1 MTTQSSSAAP
11 SATPASAAESDPAT
25 LGWMTGFPPQ
35 PDKAITFADG
45 SFRGFPQLRWAWSN
59 IRQLVPTVRV
69 WRGQGPASAL
79 PRDEQELGGVAVT
92 TMDGR
97 RITFDQALAE
107 TYADGI
113 VVLHRGRLVFERYF
127 GALQP
132 HQPHIA
138 MSVTKSFTGTLAGM
152 LIAEGKI
159 DPDAPVP
166 TYVPELAASA
176 FGDASVRQVMDM
188 TTGLAYTEVYTDPK
202 SDVWGLRRANGMAPP
217 EPGVP
222 PVSLLE
228 FLTTQKK
235 AGEHGR
241 VFAYKTV
248 NTDVLAWIIRRVT
261 GQSLSSALSTRIWQ
275 PMGAEE
281 DAYYHVDRL
290 GIESG
295 GGGLN
300 TTTRDLARFGELMRN
315 RGHFNG
321 RQVFPASVADDIAK
335 GSDPAKFAPAG
346 YATLP
351 GWSYRNQ
358 WWVSHNAHGV
368 YMARGIHG
376 QSIYVDPKAEMV
388 IARYAS
394 HHAAGNVANDPVT
407 LPAFIAVAKHL
418 MG

>member
-1 MTTQSSSAAP
+1 MTSPLNAAD
-11 SATPASAAESDPAT
+11 SDPRK

-35 PDKAITFADG
+35 PDVAITFADG
-45 SFRGFPQLRWAWSN
+45 SFRQFPQLRWAWSN
-59 IRQLVPTVRV
+59 IRQLVPTIAV
-69 WRGQGPASAL
+69 WRGPGPASVL
-79 PRDEQELGGVAVT
+79 PRAERDLGQVKLR
-92 TMDGR
+92 TMDGKDV
-97 RITFDQALAE
+97 TFDEALAE
-107 TYADGI
+107 TYADGL
-113 VVLHRGRLVFERYF
+113 VVLHRGRIVFERYF

-152 LIAEGKI
+152 LVAEGAI
-159 DPDAPVP
+159 DPKAPVP
-166 TYVPELAASA
+166 VYVPELAGSA
-176 FGDASVRQVMDM
+176 FGDATVAHVMDM
-188 TTGLAYTEVYTDPK
+188 TSGLKYTEVYTDRN
-202 SDVWGLRRANGMAPP
+202 SDVWALRRANGMAPP

-222 PVSLLE
+222 PTSLLE

-235 AGEHGR
+235 EGEHGR

-248 NTDVLAWIIRRVT
+248 NTDVLAWIVRRVS
-261 GQSLSSALSTRIWQ
+261 GKSLSSLLSERIWQ

-281 DAYYHVDRL
+281 DAYYAVDRL

-300 TTTRDLARFGELMRN
+300 TTVRDLARFGEVMRN

-321 RQVFPASVADDIAK
+321 RQIVPASVVDDVAK
-335 GSDPAKFAPAG
+335 GADPAKFAPAG

-358 WWVSHNAHGV
+358 WWVSHNAHGA

-394 HHAAGNVANDPVT
+394 HPAAGNVANDPVT
-407 LPAFIAVAKHL
+407 LPAFMAVAKAL